1 MADPLAATPAA
12 PTKKRGRWRRRIVFF
27 LLFVVVVVVVAP
39 FAMSLAPA
47 RKYLAERL
55 SATAGRKVTIGGIS
69 AAWWSGIEL
78 RDVEIH
84 NPPGY
89 QGDPLFAVD
98 RVKLDLALLK
108 ALTGSIEATVV
119 VDRPVVTL
127 IRGADGASNADG
139 LFPRDGAREEAPRR
153 SGAAPHVVFTLRD
166 GKVVAHGLPV
176 AGRAARPDVVD
187 GITLDA
193 DVGARTTARFAALV
207 RGAKAGGGDA
217 PVTMEAKLD
226 ADGAGPVK
234 VAVPPLDLARL
245 AQAFSAFGLDAV
257 TGSVE
262 VAADL
267 VFDAKG
273 DGTGL
278 ASAKLAGLAFTRPD
292 GRVTLR
298 AASLEARP
306 APTPDGTRVD
316 LALLLEGLQATGFS
330 RKDAGFDE
338 PRLTV
343 RGAVVRNAAGD
354 LTFGDGATPL
364 VIEGRAVRGSL
375 AGSMRPTSGAAGGT
389 ARGPATT
396 EATVKLAVTLSPT
409 LGRLLGA
416 LSSPD
421 DDLRGAVALDA
432 TAKGDDTSL
441 AWSAKGTVT
450 GFVFGGGDG
459 STPWTE
465 PSVGLDASGT
475 WAGGLRKLVLAKA
488 NLTAGALAL
497 RASPNFAVTLP
508 ATAGAAM
515 KVEGDATA
523 SVDLAAA
530 ARAFPTAFELQPGQ
544 RVAGRVEATVRG
556 GAATGDAFDVTLTG
570 RDLWL
575 PGATAPGTLDGTL
588 RVANDAGAKT
598 LTISALTLRGMSLD
612 VKGGA
617 QVSTAE
623 GGGLTQATLT
633 LAADLGAARPLL
645 GWLAGLP
652 AEATLAG
659 TATGNLESR
668 DARPGTALTGR
679 VTVERL
685 RFTGARDPKTGHA
698 TTIEEARVELSPR
711 LVLDATPGAVRIDE
725 TTLTS
730 ATLSATMKGSIVPRG
745 DDQILD
751 LTVGLDG
758 DLVRVAEHLRKALGP
773 SYDDAAGEGRLRGT
787 VTAMGPTGHGGR
799 DLRMAGDLT
808 FQKLGAGGVV
818 ASDGKIVLSRPA
830 PGTPLTATV
839 TSVVNRGTLR
849 VDGSCDLGKG
859 ESPWTAK
866 VAVRGLD
873 TSPMLTG
880 KGAGKALT
888 LVLPAIVPA
897 SATSSVLSG
906 LLDADLDVRSSALSA
921 PSLTKM
927 LTGPGS
933 VRMTQGQVKD
943 STIFGA
949 LAGGGGAGKGFDM
962 LLKVVP
968 GVGKTFGEL
977 SKALLFS
984 ELSSTFTLGNER
996 ITLNPVVL
1004 VSPSVTLR
1012 FSGNVGFDGSGD
1024 LDLPLQLG
1032 GSAGKAIEPYL
1043 KDRTIPLAVTMR
1055 PNQPTRVMPKLD
1067 ASKLIPLPGGDL
1079 GKELEKGK
1087 DLLDDLF
1094 GKKKPK

>member
-1 MADPLAATPAA
+1 MADPLAATPPA
-12 PTKKRGRWRRRIVFF
+12 PTKKRGRWRRRIVSFVLF
-27 LLFVVVVVVVAP
+27 LVVLIVLAP
-39 FAMSLAPA
+39 LALSLAPA
-47 RKYLAERL
+47 RKYIAERL

-69 AAWWSGIEL
+69 AAWWSGLEL

-84 NPPGY
+84 NPAGY
-89 QGDPLFAVD
+89 QGDPLFVVD
-98 RVKLDLALLK
+98 RVKLDVVLLK
-108 ALTGSIEATVV
+108 ALTGSIEATVA

-127 IRGADGASNADG
+127 IRGADGASNLDG

-153 SGAAPHVVFTLRD
+153 GGAKPHIVVTLRD
-166 GKVVAHGLPV
+166 GKVVAHGLPA
-176 AGRAARPDVVD
+176 AGRAPTPDVVD
-187 GITLDA
+187 GITFDA
-193 DVGARTTARFAALV
+193 DVGAVITARFAALV

-217 PVTMEAKLD
+217 PITMEAKLD
-226 ADGAGPVK
+226 VDGAGPVK
-234 VAVPPLDLARL
+234 AAVPPLDLARL

-262 VAADL
+262 VAVDL
-267 VFDAKG
+267 TLAAKG
-273 DGTGL
+273 GGTGL
-278 ASAKLAGLAFTRPD
+278 ASANLAGLAFTRPD

-298 AASLEARP
+298 SASLEARP
-306 APTPDGTRVD
+306 ARSEAAGMRVD
-316 LALLLEGLQATGFS
+316 LALVLEGLQATGFS
-330 RKDAGFDE
+330 RMDAGFDE

-343 RGAVVRNAAGD
+343 RGAVVRDAAGD
-354 LTFGDGATPL
+354 LVFGDGATPL
-364 VIEGRAVRGSL
+364 VIEGRALRGSL
-375 AGSMRPTSGAAGGT
+375 AGSLRAASG
-389 ARGPATT
+389 RGAATT
-396 EATVKLAVTLSPT
+396 EATAKLAVRLSPT

-421 DDLRGAVALDA
+421 DDLRGTVTLDA
-432 TAKGDDTSL
+432 SAKGDDASL
-441 AWSAKGTVT
+441 AWAAKGTVT
-450 GFVFGGGDG
+450 GFVHGGGDG
-459 STPWTE
+459 STPWSE
-465 PSVGLDASGT
+465 PSVALDAAGT
-475 WAGGLRKLVLAKA
+475 WAGGLRKLVLDKA
-488 NLTAGALAL
+488 SLTAGALSL
-497 RASPNFAVTLP
+497 RASPGFAVTLP
-508 ATAGAAM
+508 AAADGAM

-530 ARAFPTAFELQPGQ
+530 ARAFPSAFDLQPGQ
-544 RVAGRVEATVRG
+544 RIAGRVEATVRG
-556 GAATGDAFDVTLTG
+556 SAAAGDAFDVTLAG

-575 PGATAPGTLDGTL
+575 PGATAPGTLDGGL
-588 RVANDAGAKT
+588 RVEHDAARKT
-598 LTISALTLRGMSLD
+598 LTVSALTVRGLGLD

-617 QVSTAE
+617 QLSTAA
-623 GGGLTQATLT
+623 GGGLTRATLR

-645 GWLAGLP
+645 GWLAQLP
-652 AEATLAG
+652 AEATLTG
-659 TATGNLESR
+659 TATGSLEST
-668 DARPGTALTGR
+668 DARPGTALTGS
-679 VTVERL
+679 VVVERL
-685 RFTGARDPKTGHA
+685 RYTGARDPKTGHA
-698 TTIEEARVELSPR
+698 TTIEEARVELKPR
-711 LVLDATPGAVRIDE
+711 LVLDATPGAIRIDE

-730 ATLSATMKGSIVPRG
+730 TTLSATMKGSVVPRG
-745 DDQILD
+745 DEQVLD
-751 LTVGLDG
+751 LAVGIDG

-799 DLRMAGDLT
+799 DLRLAGDLT
-808 FQKLGAGGVV
+808 FQKLGAGGLV
-818 ASDGKIVLSRPA
+818 ASDGKIALSRPA

-897 SATSSVLSG
+897 SATSSALSG
-906 LLDADLDVRSSALSA
+906 LLDADLDVRSAALGS
-921 PSLTKM
+921 PSMTKT
-927 LTGPGS
+927 LAGPGS

-943 STIFGA
+943 STLFGS
-949 LAGGGGAGKGFDM
+949 LAGGGGAGKGLDV
-962 LLKVVP
+962 LLKLVP

-996 ITLNPVVL
+996 IALNPVVL

-1012 FSGNVGFDGSGD
+1012 FTGNVGFDGSGD
-1024 LDLPLQLG
+1024 LDMPLQLG

-1055 PNQPTRVMPKLD
+1055 PNQPTRVVPKLD
-1067 ASKLIPLPGGDL
+1067 PTKLVPLGGGDL
-1079 GKELEKGK
+1079 GKGLEKGK

-1094 GKKKPK
+1094 KKKPK